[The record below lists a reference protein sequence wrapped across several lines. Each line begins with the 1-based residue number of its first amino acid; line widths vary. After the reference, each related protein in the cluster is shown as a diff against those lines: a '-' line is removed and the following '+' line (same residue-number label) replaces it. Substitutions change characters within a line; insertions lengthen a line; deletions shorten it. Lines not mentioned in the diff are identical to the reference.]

1 MVIWCASGSGYDEP
15 SYSVEAMAI
24 ELIKLEGD
32 HVRLEP
38 LGREHVD
45 ALTEASGADTSFYTW
60 SLVPVGREAVERY
73 IDTALAWRDAG
84 TALPFVTVRKSDGK
98 VIGSTRF
105 FELERWAWPEGS
117 AERGKHVFDTGEI
130 GYTWLTASAIRTAA
144 NTEAKLLMLTH
155 AFETWK
161 MCSVHLCTDERNERS
176 ANAILRIG
184 AKFEGVLRAH
194 RMAADFTPRNTK
206 RFSIVASEWPEVKR
220 GLQEKLR
227 GRNEV

>member
-1 MVIWCASGSGYDEP
+1 M
-15 SYSVEAMAI
+15 
-24 ELIKLEGD
+24 ELVTLEGK

-38 LGREHVD
+38 LERHHAA
-45 ALTEASGADTSFYTW
+45 ALVEASAADTSLYTW
-60 SLVPVGREAVERY
+60 SLVPVGREGVEKY

-84 TALPFVTVRKSDGK
+84 TALPFATVRKNDGK

-105 FELERWAWPEGS
+105 FELERWPWPEGS
-117 AERGKHVFDTGEI
+117 AHRGKHVFDTGEI

-144 NTEAKLLMLTH
+144 NTEGKLLMLTH

-161 MCSVHLCTDERNERS
+161 MCSVHFCTDERNERS

-194 RMAADFTPRNTK
+194 RMAADFTPRSTK

-220 GLQEKLR
+220 ELQVKLLR
-227 GRNEV
+227 AN

>member
-1 MVIWCASGSGYDEP
+1 ME
-15 SYSVEAMAI
+15 SVT
-24 ELIKLEGD
+24 LEGQ

-38 LGREHVD
+38 LSWRYAG
-45 ALTEASGADTSFYTW
+45 ALVEASAADTSPYQW
-60 SLVPVGREAVERY
+60 SLVPVGRAAIEKY
-73 IDTALAWRDAG
+73 IETAIAWRDSG
-84 TALPFVTVRKSDGK
+84 TAVPFVTIRKADGK

-105 FELERWAWPEGS
+105 FEMERWQWPES
-117 AERGKHVFDTGEI
+117 SPDYGKHVFDTGEI

-155 AFETWK
+155 AFERWN

-206 RFSIVASEWPEVKR
+206 RFSIVAEEWPEVKR
-220 GLQEKLR
+220 KLEEKLALR
-227 GRNEV
+227 SN

>member
-1 MVIWCASGSGYDEP
+1 MG
-15 SYSVEAMAI
+15 M
-24 ELIKLEGD
+24 ELVTLEGQ
-32 HVRLEP
+32 HVKLEP
-38 LGREHVD
+38 LERAHAA
-45 ALTEASGADTSFYTW
+45 ALVEASGADTSPYQW

-84 TALPFVTVRKSDGK
+84 TALPFVTVRKSDGA

-117 AERGKHVFDTGEI
+117 AHRGQHVFDTGEI

-206 RFSIVASEWPEVKR
+206 RFSIVAEEWPEVQRK
-220 GLQEKLR
+220 LEEKLVLR
-227 GRNEV
+227 SNSLQPHSKDRERTRA

>member
-1 MVIWCASGSGYDEP
+1 MGIEP
-15 SYSVEAMAI
+15 VTF
-24 ELIKLEGD
+24 EGE

-38 LGREHVD
+38 LEKRHAE
-45 ALTEASGADTSFYTW
+45 ALVEASAADTSLYQW
-60 SLVPVGREAVERY
+60 SLVPMGREAVDKY
-73 IDTALAWRDAG
+73 IESALGLRDAG
-84 TALPFVTVRKSDGK
+84 TALPFVTVHKADGK

-105 FELERWAWPEGS
+105 FELERWPWPES
-117 AERGKHVFDTGEI
+117 SSHRGKHVFDTGEI

-161 MCSVHLCTDERNERS
+161 MCSVHFCTDERNERS

-194 RMAADFTPRNTK
+194 RMAADFTPRNTL
-206 RFSIVASEWPEVKR
+206 RFSIVASEWPDVKQS
-220 GLQEKLR
+220 LKEKLAR
-227 GRNEV
+227 

>member
-1 MVIWCASGSGYDEP
+1 
-15 SYSVEAMAI
+15 MAI
-24 ELIKLEGD
+24 DLITLEGEY
-32 HVRLEP
+32 VRLEP
-38 LGREHVD
+38 LERRHA
-45 ALTEASGADTSFYTW
+45 ALLVEASAADTSFYTW

-73 IDTALAWRDAG
+73 IDTAIAWRDAG
-84 TALPFVTVRKSDGK
+84 TAMPFATVRKSDGK

-105 FELERWAWPEGS
+105 FELERWPWPEGS
-117 AERGKHVFDTGEI
+117 AHHGKHVFDTGEI

-161 MCSVHLCTDERNERS
+161 ICSVHLCTDERNERS

-184 AKFEGVLRAH
+184 AKFESVLRAH

-206 RFSIVASEWPEVKR
+206 RFSIVAEEWPEVKR
-220 GLQEKLR
+220 RLQARLIQNR
-227 GRNEV
+227 

>member
-1 MVIWCASGSGYDEP
+1 MGT
-15 SYSVEAMAI
+15 
-24 ELIKLEGD
+24 ELVTLEGE

-38 LGREHVD
+38 LERRHAA
-45 ALTEASGADTSFYTW
+45 ALMEASAEDTSLYQW
-60 SLVPVGREAVERY
+60 SLVPVGREAVDKY

-84 TALPFVTVRKSDGK
+84 TALPFATVRKADGK
-98 VIGSTRF
+98 IIGSTRF
-105 FELERWAWPEGS
+105 FEMERWPWPEGS
-117 AERGKHVFDTGEI
+117 AHRGKHVFDTGEI
-130 GYTWLTASAIRTAA
+130 GYTWLTASAIRTSA

-220 GLQEKLR
+220 KLQERLAQR
-227 GRNEV
+227 TT

>member
-1 MVIWCASGSGYDEP
+1 MGTDLVT
-15 SYSVEAMAI
+15 
-24 ELIKLEGD
+24 LEGE

-38 LGREHVD
+38 LERRHTA
-45 ALTEASGADTSFYTW
+45 ALVEASAVDTSLYTW
-60 SLVPVGREAVERY
+60 SLVPVGRKAVERY
-73 IDTALAWRDAG
+73 IDTAIAWRDAG
-84 TALPFVTVRKSDGK
+84 TAMPFVTVRKSDGK

-117 AERGKHVFDTGEI
+117 AHQGKHVFDTGEI

-144 NTEAKLLMLTH
+144 NSEAKLLMLTH

-206 RFSIVASEWPEVKR
+206 RFSIVAEEWPEVKDT
-220 GLQEKLR
+220 LQEKLR
-227 GRNEV
+227 LR

>member
-1 MVIWCASGSGYDEP
+1 MGT
-15 SYSVEAMAI
+15 
-24 ELIKLEGD
+24 ELVTLEGE

-38 LGREHVD
+38 LERRHAA
-45 ALTEASGADTSFYTW
+45 ALVEASAADTSLYQW
-60 SLVPVGREAVERY
+60 SLVPVGQAAVDKY

-105 FELERWAWPEGS
+105 FELERWPWPEGS
-117 AERGKHVFDTGEI
+117 AHRSQHEFDTGEI

-161 MCSVHLCTDERNERS
+161 MCSVHFCTDERNERS
-176 ANAILRIG
+176 ANAILRTG
-184 AKFEGVLRAH
+184 AKLEGTLRAH

-206 RFSIVASEWPEVKR
+206 RFSIVASEWHEVKR
-220 GLQEKLR
+220 KLAKKLHPDSDIAS
-227 GRNEV
+227 

>member
-1 MVIWCASGSGYDEP
+1 MG
-15 SYSVEAMAI
+15 M
-24 ELIKLEGD
+24 ELVTLEGQ

-38 LGREHVD
+38 LERHHAA
-45 ALTEASGADTSFYTW
+45 ALVEASAADTSLYKW
-60 SLVPVGREAVERY
+60 SLVPVGRAAVEKY

-84 TALPFVTVRKSDGK
+84 TALPFVTIRKTDGK

-117 AERGKHVFDTGEI
+117 AHRGKHVFDTGEI

-155 AFETWK
+155 AFETWE

-206 RFSIVASEWPEVKR
+206 RFSIVAEDWPEVKR
-220 GLQEKLR
+220 RLQERLIQR
-227 GRNEV
+227 SAQ

>member
-1 MVIWCASGSGYDEP
+1 V
-15 SYSVEAMAI
+15 AI
-24 ELIKLEGD
+24 DTVTLEGQ
-32 HVRLEP
+32 HVRLE
-38 LGREHVD
+38 
-45 ALTEASGADTSFYTW
+45 ALERRHAAALVEASAADTSLYHW
-60 SLVPVGREAVERY
+60 SIVPVGREAVDKY
-73 IDTALAWRDAG
+73 IETALAWRDAG
-84 TALPFVTVRKSDGK
+84 TAMPFATVRNADGM

-105 FELERWAWPEGS
+105 WEMERWAWPEGS
-117 AERGKHVFDTGEI
+117 AHRGKHVFDTGEI

-194 RMAADFTPRNTK
+194 RLAADFTPRNTL
-206 RFSIVASEWPEVKR
+206 RFSIVAEEWPEVKLR
-220 GLQEKLR
+220 LQEKLSR
-227 GRNEV
+227 